1 MEHTIT
7 DLKWCKSQPDR
18 VMVHVDGRPHATV
31 SLVAA
36 GRLSVGDRVDA
47 ARLQQ
52 WKIDQQRRD
61 AYQLAL
67 RFLAVK
73 DRSRLEV
80 DRRLNRQGFDR
91 PTIEAV
97 VPQLMDKG
105 YLDDE
110 AYAVNYVNYRAK
122 ISPRSRRLMAQ
133 ELKHKGIAAGEI
145 ETALKA
151 VDERQLALACIH
163 RKRRRWRRF
172 EDPQRRMK
180 IMAYLG
186 RKGFSYDVSR
196 AAVDT
201 YHDQAD

>member
-1 MEHTIT
+1 
-7 DLKWCKSQPDR
+7 
-18 VMVHVDGRPHATV
+18 MVHIDGRPHATV

-47 ARLQQ
+47 ARLRQ
-52 WKIDQQRRD
+52 WQTDQERRD
-61 AYQLAL
+61 AYQLAI
-67 RFLAVK
+67 RFLGVK

-80 DRRLNRQGFDR
+80 ARRLKRQDFDR
-91 PTIEAV
+91 ATIEAV
-97 VPQLMDKG
+97 IAKLMDQG
-105 YLDDE
+105 YLDDQ
-110 AYAVNYVNYRAK
+110 AYAVNYVNYRVK

-133 ELKHKGIAAGEI
+133 ELKYRGIAASQI

-163 RKRRRWRRF
+163 RQRRRWRRF

-180 IMAYLG
+180 ILAYLG
-186 RKGFSYDVSR
+186 NKGFSYDVSR